1 MTHMTL
7 STTTMDSPLGTLRL
21 VASADTLVGVYL
33 PDHKNAPDLAEH
45 IAFEQAHELTDPERA
60 RAGHDAHPVL
70 CAARQQLEDYFAGT
84 RVDFALPLGPA
95 GTPFQR
101 AVWQALVEVPFGHTW
116 TYADIARHLGRP
128 SASRAVGAANAR
140 NPISIIVPCH
150 RVVGSSGALTGY
162 AGGLAAKQWL
172 LAHEARVRARA

>member
-21 VASADTLVGVYL
+21 VASADALVGVYL
-33 PDHKNAPDLAEH
+33 PDHKNAPDLA
-45 IAFEQAHELTDPERA
+45 AHTHEPAGSAHA
-60 RAGHDAHPVL
+60 RRDAHPVL
-70 CAARQQLEDYFAGT
+70 GAARQQLEDYFAGT

-172 LAHEARVRARA
+172 LAHETRVRARA